1 MVILPKCIS
10 IILQVGFIYNADVYY
25 NARMSVLEKIK
36 KLQQERGWSTYKL
49 AYESGLTQSTLSN
62 MFARGT
68 CPTIETLQMICDA
81 FGISLSEFF
90 EEDDK
95 KIYASREEIE
105 MLNKYRALSSKEKEA
120 VNSMIAAL
128 YKK

>member
-1 MVILPKCIS
+1 MC
-10 IILQVGFIYNADVYY
+10 NADVYY
-25 NARMSVLEKIK
+25 NAYMNVLERIK
-36 KLQQERGWSTYKL
+36 KLQAERGWSTYKL

-68 CPTIETLQMICDA
+68 CPTVDTLEKICEA

-90 EEDDK
+90 ETNQK
-95 KIYASREEIE
+95 KVHVSNEELEILT
-105 MLNKYRALSSKEKEA
+105 MFRALSSKEKEA
-120 VNSMIAAL
+120 VSSMLKTL